1 MIRSGEQ
8 CGRFPTNFSSMNSFP
23 TIKKYSITLVAVIF
37 LLHPLVLYADDNN
50 HEHKELSGWKISS
63 VAPGQVINHDYF
75 AYGESVEISG
85 TVNGDVYAAGAQ
97 VLVDGTINGDL
108 LAAGGKIIISGDILQ
123 NARIAAGRVT
133 IDGNIGKN
141 LTLAGGQVELTKT
154 GRIQGGLVAA
164 GGDIHVA
171 GDVARDV
178 VLGAG
183 SVTVSNK
190 IGGRASVAA
199 PRIRLTSQADVGGDF
214 RFWSKNTPSIDD
226 RAKVSGSIIKREF
239 PKAGLPSVEKLF
251 AVWVGMKLFI
261 TLASFT
267 STLALGLLLIHLY
280 PQFSQR
286 ALSQLKERPLASI
299 GLGGLVLIVT
309 PVLVGLLG
317 ITLLG
322 IPLAIFLMGLFLIY
336 IYLAR
341 IFVIAW
347 AGQAIFEKLGK
358 GHQEKLA
365 FISGLVLYSLL
376 TFIPFLGWA
385 ITFLVILF
393 GLGTLLLTKK
403 EVYMEARKHG
413 LI

>member
-1 MIRSGEQ
+1 MKIS
-8 CGRFPTNFSSMNSFP
+8 FS
-23 TIKKYSITLVAVIF
+23 LVAVI
-37 LLHPLVLYADDNN
+37 LLFHPLLVDASDKG
-50 HEHKELSGWKISS
+50 HEQKEPSEWKISS
-63 VAPGQVINHDYF
+63 VAPGQVINRDFF

-97 VLVDGTINGDL
+97 ILVDGTINGDL
-108 LAAGGKIIISGDILQ
+108 LAAGGKILISGDILQ
-123 NARIAAGRVT
+123 DVRIAAARVT
-133 IDGNIGKN
+133 IGGTIGKN
-141 LTLAGGQVELTKT
+141 LTLAGGQVELTET
-154 GRIQGGLVAA
+154 GRIQGGMVVA
-164 GGDIHVA
+164 GVDIHMA
-171 GDVARDV
+171 GHVARDV

-239 PKAGLPSVEKLF
+239 SKVDLPSVEKMF
-251 AVWVGMKLFI
+251 ADWVGMKLFI

-267 STLALGLLLIHLY
+267 STLSLGLMLIHFY

-286 ALSQLKERPLASI
+286 AISQLKERPLASI
-299 GLGGLVLIVT
+299 GLGVLVLIVT

-322 IPLAIFLMGLFLIY
+322 IPLAIFVTGLFFIY

-347 AGQAIFEKLGK
+347 AGQAMFEKFGK
-358 GHQEKLA
+358 GHQEKWA
-365 FISGLVLYSLL
+365 FTSGLVLYSLL
-376 TFIPFLGWA
+376 TFIPFWGGV
-385 ITFLVILF
+385 ITFFVILF
-393 GLGTLLLTKK
+393 GLGTILLAKK
-403 EVYMEARKHG
+403 EVYVEARNHG
-413 LI
+413 MI